1 MPLREQLNK
10 IFPGD
15 GRENHRL
22 RVMKTLPN
30 RATVKEVLKLADVY
44 LDSLRHAGGHSLI
57 DPLEVGL
64 PPVTVEGEFLRS
76 RHGAAI
82 LRAIQAA
89 DLIAAE
95 EADYIRRAIE
105 LGNDAN
111 LRQRW
116 REHITREMKA
126 GASFLDSRTFGAQMT
141 EVYQRLL
148 EV

>member
-1 MPLREQLNK
+1 MK
-10 IFPGD
+10 I
-15 GRENHRL
+15 
-22 RVMKTLPN
+22 LPN

-44 LDSLRHAGGHSLI
+44 LDSLRHAGDHSLV

-64 PPVTVEGEFLRS
+64 PPVTVDGEFLRC

-82 LRAIQAA
+82 LRAIQAD
-89 DLIAAE
+89 DLIAAD

-105 LGNDAN
+105 LGNDVN

-126 GASFLDSRTFGAQMT
+126 GASFLDSRAFGAQMT
-141 EVYQRLL
+141 DVYLSL
-148 EV
+148 SKV